1 MPETDTVTACVIVIG
16 NEILS
21 GRTREANLQYLA
33 ERLAA
38 LGIRLAEARVIPDRI
53 EAIAAT
59 VNETRARYDYVFT
72 TGGIGPTHDDITA
85 DAVAQAFGVALEH
98 HPEALAILETQ
109 YAEGEFNEARRRMTR
124 VPAGGT
130 LIHNPVSKAPGFQ
143 IENVFVMAGVPMIMK
158 EMFEGIRDRL
168 VGGAPMLTRT
178 IASGLAEGQLAG
190 RLGDLQA
197 RFPAIDIGSYP
208 YYRAGRF
215 GVAIVLRGIEEDAL
229 EAAAAAVEALMR
241 ELGAEPVREQT

>member
-21 GRTREANLQYLA
+21 GRTRDANLHYLA

-229 EAAAAAVEALMR
+229 EAAAQAVEALMR

>member
-59 VNETRARYDYVFT
+59 VNEARARYDYVFT

-98 HPEALAILETQ
+98 HGEALAILETQ
-109 YAEGEFNEARRRMTR
+109 YAEGEFNEARRRMAR

-158 EMFEGIRDRL
+158 AMFEGIRDRL

-229 EAAAAAVEALMR
+229 EAAAQAVEALMR
-241 ELGAEPVREQT
+241 ELGAEPVR

>member
-21 GRTREANLQYLA
+21 GRTRDANLHYLA

-38 LGIRLAEARVIPDRI
+38 LGIRLVEARVIPDRI

-215 GVAIVLRGIEEDAL
+215 GVAIVVRGIEEDAL
-229 EAAAAAVEALMR
+229 ETAAQAVEALMR

>member
-1 MPETDTVTACVIVIG
+1 MSETDTVTACVIVIG

-21 GRTREANLQYLA
+21 GRTRDANLYYLA

-59 VNETRARYDYVFT
+59 VNEARARYDYVFT

>member
-21 GRTREANLQYLA
+21 GRTRDANLYYLA

>member
-21 GRTREANLQYLA
+21 GRTRDANLHYLA

-59 VNETRARYDYVFT
+59 VNEARARYDYVFT

-109 YAEGEFNEARRRMTR
+109 YAEGEFNEARRRMAR

-229 EAAAAAVEALMR
+229 EAAAQAVEALMR

>member
-21 GRTREANLQYLA
+21 GRTRDANLPYLA

-85 DAVAQAFGVALEH
+85 DAMAQAFGVALEH

-109 YAEGEFNEARRRMTR
+109 YAEGEFNEARRRMAR

-158 EMFEGIRDRL
+158 AMFEGIRDRL
-168 VGGAPMLTRT
+168 VGGAPVLTRT
-178 IASGLAEGQLAG
+178 IASGLAEGQIAG
-190 RLGDLQA
+190 GLGGLQA

-215 GVAIVLRGIEEDAL
+215 GVAIVLRGTEEGAL
-229 EAAAAAVEALMR
+229 ETAAEAVEALMR

>member
-229 EAAAAAVEALMR
+229 EAAAQAVEALMR

>member
-1 MPETDTVTACVIVIG
+1 M
-16 NEILS
+16 
-21 GRTREANLQYLA
+21 
-33 ERLAA
+33 
-38 LGIRLAEARVIPDRI
+38 
-53 EAIAAT
+53 
-59 VNETRARYDYVFT
+59 
-72 TGGIGPTHDDITA
+72 
-85 DAVAQAFGVALEH
+85 AQAFGVALEH

-178 IASGLAEGQLAG
+178 IASGLAEGQIAG
-190 RLGDLQA
+190 KLGDLQA
-197 RFPAIDIGSYP
+197 RWPEIDMGSYP

-215 GVAIVLRGIEEDAL
+215 GVAIVLRGTEEGEL
-229 EAAAAAVEALMR
+229 EAAAEAVEALMR

>member
-21 GRTREANLQYLA
+21 GRTRDANLHYLA

-38 LGIRLAEARVIPDRI
+38 LGIRLVEARVIPDRI

>member
-21 GRTREANLQYLA
+21 GRTRDANLHYLA

-215 GVAIVLRGIEEDAL
+215 GVAIVVRGIEEDAL
-229 EAAAAAVEALMR
+229 EAAAQAVEALMR

>member
-21 GRTREANLQYLA
+21 GRTRDANLHYLA

-53 EAIAAT
+53 EAIAQT

-178 IASGLAEGQLAG
+178 IASGLAEGQIAG
-190 RLGDLQA
+190 KLGDLQA
-197 RFPAIDIGSYP
+197 RWPEIDMGSYP

-215 GVAIVLRGIEEDAL
+215 GVAIVLRGTEEDAL
-229 EAAAAAVEALMR
+229 EAAAEAVEALMR

>member
-21 GRTREANLQYLA
+21 GRTRDANLPYLA

-229 EAAAAAVEALMR
+229 ETAAQAVEALMR

>member
-1 MPETDTVTACVIVIG
+1 MSETDTVTACVIVIG

-21 GRTREANLQYLA
+21 GRTRDANLPYLA
-33 ERLAA
+33 KRLAA

-241 ELGAEPVREQT
+241 ELGAEPVREET

>member
-21 GRTREANLQYLA
+21 GRTRDANLHYLA

-53 EAIAAT
+53 EAIAQT

-178 IASGLAEGQLAG
+178 IASGLAEGQIAG
-190 RLGDLQA
+190 KLGDLQA
-197 RFPAIDIGSYP
+197 RWPEIDMGSYP

-215 GVAIVLRGIEEDAL
+215 GVAIVLRGTEEGEL
-229 EAAAAAVEALMR
+229 EAAAEAVEALMR